1 MNIKTF
7 AAELA
12 DSSDIEVYTMCETIT
27 TARISSAQMKQ
38 TWKMLADMVEAASAE
53 LLKRGL
59 KLPGQDNAGTFFD
72 QSWDRAVNSRI
83 NNTHRLETA

>member
-27 TARISSAQMKQ
+27 AARISSAHAVQ
-38 TWKMLADMVEAASAE
+38 TWKMLADMVDAASAE

-59 KLPGQDNAGTFFD
+59 KLPGQDNAGAFFS
-72 QSWDRAVNSRI
+72 QAWDRAVNSRI
-83 NNTHRLETA
+83 DNTHRLETA